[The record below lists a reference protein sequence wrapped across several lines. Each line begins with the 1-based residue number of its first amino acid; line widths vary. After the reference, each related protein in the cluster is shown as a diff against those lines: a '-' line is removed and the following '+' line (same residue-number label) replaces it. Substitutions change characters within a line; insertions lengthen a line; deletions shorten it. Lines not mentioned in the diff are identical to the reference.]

1 MSVENAL
8 FNPKRGA
15 IVFYPSHLIE
25 TSMRILIESSKK
37 GLQVAA
43 RSLMSISDYVKNI
56 RKIDERLT
64 DLLAD
69 IISDMKSN
77 MTFLAPLLSGIIV
90 GLSGMI
96 TAILGALSAA
106 TVTASSTQVSGFGL
120 GGVLSIFKS
129 STMVAPYW
137 IQVSIG
143 IYLIEIIFIL
153 TTTLVIIK
161 SGKDDLEQTAEIGRN
176 LKHGMSLYLII
187 ALGSIMGLSLL
198 GAIVL
203 KGFG

>member
-1 MSVENAL
+1 
-8 FNPKRGA
+8 
-15 IVFYPSHLIE
+15 
-25 TSMRILIESSKK
+25 MRILVESSKK

-96 TAILGALSAA
+96 TSIL
-106 TVTASSTQVSGFGL
+106 ASLVLNLKSGGLTDAVSGFSGM
-120 GGVLSIFKS
+120 LSSFNPE
-129 STMVAPYW
+129 TMIAPYW
-137 IQVSIG
+137 VQISVG
-143 IYLIEIIFIL
+143 LYLIEIIFIL
-153 TTTLVIIK
+153 SSTLVVIK
-161 SGKDDLEQTAEIGRN
+161 SGKDELQQTAEMGVN
-176 LKHGMSLYLII
+176 LKRGMILYFLI
-187 ALGSIMGLSLL
+187 AFGAIMGLSML
-198 GAIVL
+198 GAVVL
-203 KGFG
+203 SGF